1 LREQQQKPRWLDF
14 VNGMTA
20 EVGGAEVVEEATEDG
35 EEDIVKDALKGA
47 VKDVAIIMTGI
58 PGHVIGI
65 EKGRVRAKIEVIQK
79 PAMAVEMAAIIMQTR
94 VAPEMSLVDASPEEG
109 AGDDIQAG
117 GMPRTGN
124 SGRPRRQI
132 NLILRLIWR
141 LIPQVLQMRLD

>member
-1 LREQQQKPRWLDF
+1 
-14 VNGMTA
+14 MTA

-47 VKDVAIIMTGI
+47 VKDAAIIMTGI
-58 PGHVIGI
+58 PGHAIGI

-79 PAMAVEMAAIIMQTR
+79 PTMAVETAAIIMR
-94 VAPEMSLVDASPEEG
+94 VSPEMVDASPEEG
-109 AGDDIQAG
+109 TGDDIQAG
-117 GMPRTGN
+117 GMPRTRN

-141 LIPQVLQMRLD
+141 LIPQVLQMRLDR